1 MATGAGVSG
10 LARRDRARGS
20 RRGFTLIEILVVIA
34 VIALLMG
41 LLLPALGRAREAAFT
56 TLCASNMRQLGTAAT
71 QYANDNDQLIWP
83 QFDWVPL
90 PYTLTN
96 TGPRVGEGHLFNYV
110 SGVDQISACPK
121 NKRRSATGAEFQ
133 NTFGGRTGLNFDYTM
148 VGRVQG
154 LRLGTPVRA
163 SYLAN
168 PGQFATGAKPP
179 LFIAPGQTLSMLRPF
194 SGIPLFVEESLFFF
208 NDGITDGLWGNQD
221 QISQRHAG
229 GGTIV
234 FAEGHAE
241 LFKPPSGGNERVQQR
256 EDLDANDLYVQ
267 HQRRWVRLEPT
278 NANNQ
283 SNWNER
289 PFGWINNPK

>member
-1 MATGAGVSG
+1 MAEQRAAESGGSVRRAGV
-10 LARRDRARGS
+10 A
-20 RRGFTLIEILVVIA
+20 RGFTLIEILVVIA

-41 LLLPALGRAREAAFT
+41 LLLPALGRARESAFT

-121 NKRRSATGAEFQ
+121 NKRRSSTGNEIQ
-133 NTFGGRTGLNFDYTM
+133 NAFGGRTGLNFDYTM
-148 VGRVQG
+148 AGRMQG

-168 PGQFATGAKPP
+168 PGQFGTGAKPP
-179 LFIAPGQTLSMLRPF
+179 LYIQPSQTLTMLRPF

-221 QISQRHAG
+221 QMSQRHGG

-241 LFKPPSGGNERVQQR
+241 LFRPPSGGNERVQQR

-267 HQRRWVRLEPT
+267 HQRRWVRLEPN

-283 SNWNER
+283 SNWGER
-289 PFGWINNPK
+289 PFGWINNPR